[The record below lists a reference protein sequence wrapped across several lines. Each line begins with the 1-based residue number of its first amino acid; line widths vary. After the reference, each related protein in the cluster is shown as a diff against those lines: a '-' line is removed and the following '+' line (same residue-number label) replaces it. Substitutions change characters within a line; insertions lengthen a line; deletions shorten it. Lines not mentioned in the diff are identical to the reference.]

1 VTARLR
7 PFAKTLHPDGWGFR
21 DVSGAIQSVRAHT
34 VRVHRTEAMMMDMP
48 PDFTADPD
56 RLLNE
61 REAAT
66 FLGYTIRALQNW
78 RLRGGGPTYVKVSER
93 SIRYRR
99 RELMAWVEKR
109 LRTSTSDPGPG
120 AHAD

>member
-1 VTARLR
+1 
-7 PFAKTLHPDGWGFR
+7 
-21 DVSGAIQSVRAHT
+21 
-34 VRVHRTEAMMMDMP
+34 MDTQL
-48 PDFTADPD
+48 DFPADPD

-61 REAAT
+61 REAAA

-99 RELMAWVEKR
+99 RELMAWVEER
-109 LRTSTSDPGPG
+109 LRTSTSDPGPN
-120 AHAD
+120 ADPD